1 MWPVHARAPPFFV
14 VFRAKEANIAKTP
27 RTRGFCA
34 LTGRYGTQTPRRPLE
49 AARNRLFVDLDL
61 LINAGAGRSDTSFS
75 SFGAL
80 GGHPFRDFVFPSVPA
95 GKSKK
100 RAPFRIGWGDLNAGM
115 SSK

>member
-1 MWPVHARAPPFFV
+1 MRARRRFLSFFGQRKLILQKLHERAGFARLQAGMAP
-14 VFRAKEANIAKTP
+14 KP
-27 RTRGFCA
+27 RV
-34 LTGRYGTQTPRRPLE
+34 GRVE